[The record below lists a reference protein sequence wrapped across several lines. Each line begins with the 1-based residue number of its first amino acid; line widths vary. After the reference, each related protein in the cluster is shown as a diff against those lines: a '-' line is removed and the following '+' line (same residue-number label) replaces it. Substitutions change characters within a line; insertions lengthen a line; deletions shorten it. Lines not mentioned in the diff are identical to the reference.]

1 MLEALKLINEFVSA
15 GDRVIVGAEKPSA
28 LEWLSDLLSDLPS
41 YIPDSEPIPAI
52 LALDANIEKRNAA
65 IDEARDNPDI
75 PVLLISVGK
84 GKEGLNLPEF
94 SKLITLD
101 FGWVPGDLD
110 QFRHRILRPGQ
121 AGEVEII
128 HLYHEGMINDY
139 MHQLCNAKADAIAE
153 VIDGQESSFDY
164 SQWRDYRTFALEM
177 LSKEG
182 YVFATK
188 ALTENELAKTA

>member
-1 MLEALKLINEFVSA
+1 
-15 GDRVIVGAEKPSA
+15 VIVGSEKPSA
-28 LEWLSDLLSDLPS
+28 LEWLADLLADLPKHV
-41 YIPDSEPIPAI
+41 PDSEPIQSI
-52 LALDANIEKRNAA
+52 LALDSNIERRNEA
-65 IDEARDNPDI
+65 IDKARDDEGV

-94 SKLITLD
+94 SKLLTLD

-121 AGEVEII
+121 TGDVEIV
-128 HLYHEGMINDY
+128 HLYHEGMIDTY
-139 MHQLCNAKADAIAE
+139 MRQLCDAKADAIAE

-164 SQWRDYRTFALEM
+164 SKWKDYRTFALEM

-182 YVFATK
+182 YKFATI
-188 ALTENELAKTA
+188 ALSDNEIVKSA